1 VPAPKRPRNTAAEDA
16 ALRRFSSNMRAA
28 REAAGLSQEAVALE
42 ADIPQGHYSRIERGE
57 VEPSMR
63 VLVRI
68 AAALHTTL
76 HDLTAGVEL

>member
-1 VPAPKRPRNTAAEDA
+1 MPAPRKPRNAAAEDA
-16 ALRRFSSNMRAA
+16 AVRRFGSNLRAA
-28 REAAGLSQEAVALE
+28 REAAGLSQESVALE

-68 AAALHTTL
+68 AAALDTTL
-76 HDLTAGVEL
+76 RDLTEGVEL

>member
-1 VPAPKRPRNTAAEDA
+1 VPAPKKPRNTAAEDA
-16 ALRRFSSNMRAA
+16 AVQRFGSNMRAA

-76 HDLTAGVEL
+76 RDLTDGVGL

>member
-1 VPAPKRPRNTAAEDA
+1 MPAPKRSRNPAAEDA
-16 ALRRFSSNMRAA
+16 ALRRFSSNLRAA
-28 REAAGLSQEAVALE
+28 REAAALSQEAVALE

-76 HDLTAGVEL
+76 RDLTEGVEL